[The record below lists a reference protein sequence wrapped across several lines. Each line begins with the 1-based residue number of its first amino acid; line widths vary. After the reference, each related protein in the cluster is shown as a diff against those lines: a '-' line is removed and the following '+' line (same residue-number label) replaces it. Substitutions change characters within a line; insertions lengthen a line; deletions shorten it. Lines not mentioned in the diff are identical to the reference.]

1 MNNIPPL
8 KHYVRTNW
16 LHDPLAC
23 GSYSFVK
30 AGTAEEHLCEA
41 LKAPFGRL
49 FFAGEATSTQ
59 APATTQGAIDSGIEA
74 AKAVRETAQGPHRV
88 VVIGAG
94 LAGLTCALE
103 LQRAG
108 RKVTVLEGAET
119 IGGRTR
125 AAQVSDIQAPL
136 GAAWIHGAD
145 ASGNSA
151 RELADQLAL
160 EQLPFDYDALG
171 ARNEQLQAIHELEAQ
186 EGEVLSSVLLP
197 DDSVSHAFNL
207 PSDPQKQWALHVQ
220 YTQEFAADPAELS
233 IKALREGLRANGR
246 DVLLRDGY
254 MPIIEAMA
262 KGLDVQT
269 GQVVKHVYQ
278 QNDGVIIMM
287 QNGHQVTADY
297 CVVTLPLG
305 VLKQNRVKFTPAF
318 PIEKQHAVNAM
329 GNGLMD
335 KLWLE
340 FDEPFWDSTKS
351 SFAWQDS
358 QLPGLW
364 SFWVNGL
371 HFFGKPILIG
381 FNAGNTARLVAQ
393 WRDEEVLSSAMR
405 AVCGIRD
412 LTAKPQQPT
421 MALAENE

>member
-49 FFAGEATSTQ
+49 FFAGEATSAN
-59 APATTQGAIDSGIEA
+59 APATTQGAINSGIEA

-103 LQRAG
+103 LHRAG
-108 RKVTVLEGAET
+108 RKVTILEGADT

-125 AAQVSDIQAPL
+125 AGKIAGIPAPL
-136 GAAWIHGAD
+136 GAAWIHGVDTQDNTAK
-145 ASGNSA
+145 
-151 RELADQLAL
+151 ELADQLAL
-160 EQLPFDYDALG
+160 EQLPFDYDSLG
-171 ARNEQLQAIHELEAQ
+171 AHSDQRAAIDALAAQ
-186 EGEVLSSVLLP
+186 EEEVLSSVLLP
-197 DDSVSHAFNL
+197 DDSVSHAFGL
-207 PSDPQKQWALHVQ
+207 TSDPQKAWAAHVQ

-233 IKALREGLRANGR
+233 IMALREGLRAEGR
-246 DVLLRDGY
+246 DVLLREGY
-254 MPIIEAMA
+254 MPIVDALA
-262 KGLDVQT
+262 KGLDIQT

-278 QNDGVIIMM
+278 QDDGVIIMM

-318 PIEKQHAVNAM
+318 PIEKQHAINAM

-340 FDEPFWDSTKS
+340 FDEPFWDSDNT
-351 SFAWQDS
+351 SFVWQDS

-364 SFWVNGL
+364 SYWVNGL
-371 HFFGKPILIG
+371 KVFGKPILVG

-393 WRDEEVLSSAMR
+393 WRDEDVLSSAMR
-405 AVCGIRD
+405 AVCSIRD
-412 LTAKPQQPT
+412 LSSQPAA
-421 MALAENE
+421 ALDAR

>member
-30 AGTAEEHLCEA
+30 AGTAEQHLSEA

-49 FFAGEATSTQ
+49 FFAGEATSAN
-59 APATTQGAIDSGIEA
+59 APSTTQGAINSGIEA
-74 AKAVRETAQGPHRV
+74 AKAVRETAQGPRRIV
-88 VVIGAG
+88 IIGAG

-108 RKVTVLEGAET
+108 RKVTILEGADT

-125 AAQVSDIQAPL
+125 AKQIADLPAPL
-136 GAAWIHGAD
+136 GAAWIHGID
-145 ASGNSA
+145 AEGNSSK
-151 RELADQLAL
+151 ELADQLHL
-160 EQLPFDYDALG
+160 EQLPFDYDALA
-171 ARNEQLQAIHELEAQ
+171 ARDEQLKAINALATQQ
-186 EGEVLSSVLLP
+186 EEVLSSVLLP
-197 DDSVSHAFNL
+197 DDSVSHAFDL
-207 PSDPQKQWALHVQ
+207 AHDPQKAWAAHVQ

-233 IKALREGLRANGR
+233 TMALREGLRAEGR

-254 MPIIEAMA
+254 MPIVEALA
-262 KGLDVQT
+262 NGLDIQT
-269 GQVVKHVYQ
+269 KQVVKHVYQ
-278 QNDGVIIMM
+278 QDDGVIIMM
-287 QNGHQVTADY
+287 ENGRQVTADY

-318 PIEKQHAVNAM
+318 PIEKQHAINAM

-340 FDEPFWDSTKS
+340 FDEPFWDSSKS
-351 SFAWQDS
+351 CFAWQDS

-371 HFFGKPILIG
+371 HLFNKPLLIG

-393 WRDEEVLSSAMR
+393 WRDEEVLASAMR

-412 LTAKPQQPT
+412 LSSSAVIATAN
-421 MALAENE
+421 AG

>member
-49 FFAGEATSTQ
+49 FFAGEATSAT
-59 APATTQGAIDSGIEA
+59 APATTQGAINSGIEA
-74 AKAVRETAQGPHRV
+74 AKAVRDAAQGPHKV

-94 LAGLTCALE
+94 LSGLTCALE
-103 LQRAG
+103 LHRAG
-108 RKVTVLEGAET
+108 RKVTVLEGADT

-125 AAQVSDIQAPL
+125 SSTIAGIPATL

-145 ASGNSA
+145 AQGNTA
-151 RELADQLAL
+151 KELADQLGL

-171 ARNEQLQAIHELEAQ
+171 ASREQLSAINALASQ
-186 EGEVLSSVLLP
+186 EEEVLSSVLLP

-207 PSDPQKQWALHVQ
+207 TSDPQRAWAAHVQ

-233 IKALREGLRANGR
+233 IMSLRGGLRAEGR

-254 MPIIEAMA
+254 MPIVDALA
-262 KGLDVQT
+262 NGLDIKT
-269 GQVVKHVYQ
+269 GHVVKHVYQ
-278 QNDGVIIMM
+278 QDDGVIIMM
-287 QNGHQVTADY
+287 QNGHQITADY

-318 PIEKQHAVNAM
+318 PIEKQHAINAM

-340 FDEPFWDSTKS
+340 FDEPFWDSDKT
-351 SFAWQDS
+351 SFVWQDS

-371 HFFGKPILIG
+371 NLFGKPVLIG

-405 AVCGIRD
+405 AVCSIRD
-412 LTAKPQQPT
+412 LSSPPAV
-421 MALAENE
+421 ANVS